1 MRRHRERGGAK
12 LKAILWTAVLLAGL
26 YAAFKVV
33 PIYFANYQLQDQMQT
48 EARFATVNHRTD
60 EDLRNV
66 IYKEIQD
73 RDIPARREDIKILE
87 NSQRGV
93 RISVDYT
100 ATVDLTVYQL
110 ELHFTPTVDNR
121 ALY

>member
-1 MRRHRERGGAK
+1 MRRHRERGGGK
-12 LKAILWTAVLLAGL
+12 LKAIIWTAVIFAGF

-33 PIYFANYQLQDQMQT
+33 PIYFANYQLQDKMQT
-48 EARFATVNHRTD
+48 EARYATVNHRTD
-60 EDLRNV
+60 DDLRNI
-66 IYKEIQD
+66 IYKEIQE
-73 RDIPARREDIKILE
+73 RDIPAHREDIKILE
-87 NSQRGV
+87 NTQRGV

-100 ATVDLTVYQL
+100 ATADLKVYQL